1 MRRSIVVAA
10 LVPLLMASTA
20 GALAADP
27 LEPTIIPTEESVF
40 TLTGTFGIVGFQL
53 PTFDTGAFGHTAGGT
68 LFGGMI
74 GANVTATLGQTDDL
88 DVLLR
93 LAGFGAFGTGSSSW
107 TDTFTSANSAVIV
120 TGLSAPGAGSI
131 TLTPGAGA
139 STLTVVGAGGTS
151 TGVVAAAGTTNVS
164 TVSAD
169 GTGFIFGSA
178 VTTPTTGAA
187 YGGIGASS
195 GGIFI
200 ASGDIDGLSITTN
213 VQRNIFYGGAD
224 LTLGLAG
231 DFDGQ
236 TSAQGYVGPSYRG
249 LVQNINTRIAINI
262 PEALPSALTH
272 PEFSI
277 TVADTLTSN
286 YFGGVLGG
294 NLSFETSPDMT
305 FTLGLEGGVYSVN
318 ASWRGQDTYA
328 TCCGAVGAPIT
339 STSPTLSVQG
349 PAMTSDLGSTI
360 AFAARGNAAVTF
372 ALEGNKALTFGGNV
386 EYLSQVAAVNHS
398 GLTQTGAVSDDW
410 VAGTPIPAATTFSW
424 GSMINYAATVSLTGT
439 F

>member
-1 MRRSIVVAA
+1 MRRSIVIAA
-10 LVPLLMASTA
+10 LVPLLMTSTA

-40 TLTGTFGIVGFQL
+40 TLTGTFGVVGFQL
-53 PTFDTGAFGHTAGGT
+53 PTFDTGVFGHTAGGS
-68 LFGGMI
+68 LFGGMV
-74 GANVTATLGQTDDL
+74 GANFTAAIGQTDDV

-93 LAGFGAFGTGSSSW
+93 LAGFGAFGTGTSSW

-131 TLTPGAGA
+131 TLTPGPGA
-139 STLTVVGAGGTS
+139 ASSYSITGAGGTP
-151 TGVVAAAGTTNVS
+151 TGVVVVGPSTNVA

-169 GTGFIFGSA
+169 GTGFIFGA
-178 VTTPTTGAA
+178 GVTTATTGAA

-200 ASGDIDGLSITTN
+200 ASGDISGLSITTT

-236 TSAQGYVGPSYRG
+236 TSVQGYVGPSYRG
-249 LVQNINTRIAINI
+249 MVQNTSTRIAINV
-262 PEALPSALTH
+262 PESLPSAVTI

-318 ASWRGQDTYA
+318 ANWRGQDTYA
-328 TCCGAVGAPIT
+328 TSGGSPA
-339 STSPTLSVQG
+339 SPTLSVQG
-349 PAMTSDLGSTI
+349 PAMTSDLGSAI

-372 ALEGNKALTFGGNV
+372 ALEGNKALTIGGNV
-386 EYLSQVAAVNHS
+386 EYLSQVPAVNHS
-398 GLTQTGAVSDDW
+398 GLTQTGAASDDW